1 MSGHKKWNDI
11 RKGAVRENRE
21 PLRTLRELRRE
32 SGLSQQDMAEEL
44 GVSQAS
50 VSKIEHQDDPQVSTL
65 MRYLDAL
72 GANLELRAVFP
83 DRSAQL
89 YVLADAES
97 TGEEP
102 AGVAVGSEKAD
113 RGAQVGHVGICEATV

>member
-1 MSGHKKWNDI
+1 M
-11 RKGAVRENRE
+11 REDRE
-21 PLRTLRELRRE
+21 PLRTLGELRRE
-32 SGLSQQDMAEEL
+32 SGLSQQDIAEEL

-97 TGEEP
+97 TGEES
-102 AGVAVGSEKAD
+102 ADIAVGPETAD
-113 RGAQVGHVGICEATV
+113 RGAQVGRIESYKATV